1 MQVSY
6 NKLWKILID
15 RGMSTAELRKKADF
29 APNTLTKLK
38 QNQPVALTL
47 LAKIC
52 AVLNTDIGH
61 IMSFV
66 PEEIKEEKVV
76 SKNSLDYFNIS
87 KALSMEFSSVYHVNT
102 NTDEYVKYE
111 SDPGKELKIASSGSG
126 FFKKF
131 NDYIER
137 NSYPKDREH
146 TLMFFKKENLLKSLQ
161 LSNVLTLTYRMKRDD
176 SFYYSRAK
184 VILTPVDGVDY
195 IVISVGDVDSSVRR
209 EIEQTNA
216 LNTAIKMAS
225 KDPLTSVGNTNA
237 YKEAEKEYDNKLSN
251 GEISNFSIVF
261 CDVNDL
267 KITNDTLGHAAGDM
281 LIKYVS
287 STICSTF
294 KHSPVFRVGG
304 DEFVVF
310 LSGEDFDNRE
320 ILFRDLRNL
329 NRKQAMAG
337 KNVFACGMATFN
349 PETDFAVSS
358 VIERA
363 DSMMYY
369 NKRELKAIQ
378 NESNKKRIWR

>member
-1 MQVSY
+1 MQISY

-47 LAKIC
+47 LLKIC
-52 AVLNTDIGH
+52 SVLDTDIGH

-66 PEEIKEEKVV
+66 QEEDKETKAVP
-76 SKNSLDYFNIS
+76 KNSLEYFNIS

-102 NTDEYVKYE
+102 KTDEYVKYE
-111 SDPGKELKIASSGSG
+111 SEPGEELKIVSSGSQ

-131 NDYIER
+131 NDYIEQ
-137 NSYPKDREH
+137 NSYSKDKEH
-146 TLMFFKKENLLKSLQ
+146 TVLFFKKENLLKSLQ
-161 LSNVLTLTYRMKRDD
+161 LSNVLTLTYRMKREN
-176 SFYYSRAK
+176 SYYYSRAK
-184 VILTPVDGVDY
+184 VILTPVNGVDY
-195 IVISVGDVDSSVRR
+195 VVISVSDVDSSVRR

-237 YKEAEKEYDNKLSN
+237 YKEAEKEYNSKLSN

-267 KITNDTLGHAAGDM
+267 KTTNDTLGHAAGDL

-287 STICSTF
+287 STICSTRRRSF
-294 KHSPVFRVGG
+294 PAMRWH
-304 DEFVVF
+304 EFIVF

-320 ILFRDLRNL
+320 ILFKDLRSL

-378 NESNKKRIWR
+378 NENNK

>member
-1 MQVSY
+1 MQISY
-6 NKLWKILID
+6 NKLWKVLID

-47 LAKIC
+47 LLKIC
-52 AVLNTDIGH
+52 SVLDTDIGH

-66 PEEIKEEKVV
+66 QEENKETKDVP
-76 SKNSLDYFNIS
+76 KNSLEYFNIS

-102 NTDEYVKYE
+102 KTDEYVKYE
-111 SDPGKELKIASSGSG
+111 SEPGEELKIVSSGSQ
-126 FFKKF
+126 FFKEF
-131 NDYIER
+131 NDYIEQ
-137 NSYPKDREH
+137 NSYSKDKEH
-146 TLMFFKKENLLKSLQ
+146 TMLFFKKENLLKSLQ
-161 LSNVLTLTYRMKRDD
+161 LSNVLTLTYRMKREN
-176 SFYYSRAK
+176 SYYYSRAK
-184 VILTPVDGVDY
+184 VILTPVNGVDY
-195 IVISVGDVDSSVRR
+195 VVISVSDVDSSVRR

-225 KDPLTSVGNTNA
+225 KDPLTSVRNTNA
-237 YKEAEKEYDNKLSN
+237 YKEAEKEYNSKLSN
-251 GEISNFSIVF
+251 GEISNFSVVF

-267 KITNDTLGHAAGDM
+267 KTTNDTLGHAAGDL

-304 DEFVVF
+304 DEFIVF

-320 ILFRDLRNL
+320 ILFKDLRSL

-369 NKRELKAIQ
+369 NKRELKTIQ
-378 NESNKKRIWR
+378 NENNK

>member
-1 MQVSY
+1 MQISY
-6 NKLWKILID
+6 NKLWKLLID

-38 QNQPVALTL
+38 QNQPVALTVL
-47 LAKIC
+47 QKIC

-61 IMSFV
+61 VVSFV
-66 PEEIKEEKVV
+66 PKETSAEEKIF
-76 SKNSLDYFNIS
+76 SENNLEYFNIS
-87 KALSMEFSSVYHVNT
+87 KALSIDFSYVYHVNPNT
-102 NTDEYVKYE
+102 NEFVKYE
-111 SDPGKELKIASSGSG
+111 SQPTKEIKPVSNGTD
-126 FFKKF
+126 FFEKYKNF
-131 NDYIER
+131 IEK
-137 NSYPKDREH
+137 NVYSKDKEH
-146 TLMFFKKENLLKSLQ
+146 ALFFFRKDNLLKSLQ
-161 LSNVLTLTYRMKRDD
+161 LSSVLSITYRVKRET
-176 SFYYSRAK
+176 SYYYSRAK
-184 VILTPVDGVDY
+184 VILTPLNGVDY
-195 IVISVGDVDSSVRR
+195 LVIGISDVDSSVRK

-216 LNTAIKMAS
+216 LNAAIKMAS
-225 KDPLTSVGNTNA
+225 KDPLTSVGNSNA
-237 YKEAEKEYDNKLSN
+237 YKQAEQEYNTKLAN
-251 GEISNFSIVF
+251 GEITNFSVVF

-287 STICSTF
+287 STICSMF

-320 ILFRDLRNL
+320 ALFKDLRTL
-329 NRKQAMAG
+329 NRKQAAAG
-337 KNVFACGMATFN
+337 KNVFSCGMATFN
-349 PETDFAVSS
+349 PETDFSVAS

-378 NESNKKRIWR
+378 QDAIK